1 MTSPGSADLHLRDIV
16 VAQFDWRKPGASG
29 RRESNLVLA
38 FAAMVATQ
46 SERARIWVVEDERI
60 IARDLART
68 LTELGYQVAGISGS
82 GEDAIRQVRADPPE
96 LVLMDVRLAGELD
109 GIETAKAIKREHD
122 VPIIF
127 LTAHS
132 DDETLSR
139 ASAAAPLAYLVK
151 PFNGVDLKCSIELAL
166 RRHEIDARLRERERW
181 LSTTL
186 RSIGEGVVATDTEQR
201 VVFLNPVAEALT
213 GLTTEQA
220 IGRALGQ
227 ILKSVEGPEAAPSDE
242 PPESTSDARLRRMR
256 TQRMQDRSSPMF
268 DEQGAVVGEVTV
280 LRPREEAA
288 GDDVVA
294 EERLERVTSELGA
307 RLAVR
312 TLELEVARREID
324 TFCSTVAHDLRA
336 PLRGI
341 DGFSRA
347 IVEDHLASLGP
358 EVLAHLNRIRRG
370 ATRMGELLDGL
381 SRLAQLSH
389 AEVAHR
395 HVDLSSTAEA
405 VVEELRMA
413 NPARRVAVEIASGM
427 AVEGDPALWRIA
439 VENLLRNAWKFSS
452 KRPQAHIV
460 FASFR
465 REGVAREG
473 VPREGVPREGE
484 ALGEP
489 VKSSARGETRNETRN
504 ETVFFVR
511 DDGAGFDMRYAPRLF
526 GMFQRLHR
534 ESDFEGTGI
543 GLALVRRVVTKH
555 GGRTWAE
562 GVPDVGATFYFALPD
577 AEGA

>member
-1 MTSPGSADLHLRDIV
+1 MA
-16 VAQFDWRKPGASG
+16 
-29 RRESNLVLA
+29 
-38 FAAMVATQ
+38 ATQ

-109 GIETAKAIKREHD
+109 GIETAKAIKCERD

-186 RSIGEGVVATDTEQR
+186 RSIGEGVVATDKEQR

-213 GLTTEQA
+213 GLSSEQA

-227 ILKSVEGPEAAPSDE
+227 ILKTVEGPESSSDD
-242 PPESTSDARLRRMR
+242 PPESTSESRARKARS
-256 TQRMQDRSSPMF
+256 QRMQDRSSPMF
-268 DEQGAVVGEVTV
+268 DERGAVVGEVTV
-280 LRPREEAA
+280 LRPVEEQPS
-288 GDDVVA
+288 DDIVA
-294 EERLERVTSELGA
+294 EDRLERVTSELGA

-381 SRLAQLSH
+381 SRLAQLSR
-389 AEVAHR
+389 ADVVNR
-395 HVDLSSTAEA
+395 SVDLSSTAEGI
-405 VVEELRMA
+405 VEELRMA

-427 AVEGDPALWRIA
+427 VVYGDPSLWRIA

-465 REGVAREG
+465 REAVGPAGLPAAADKASER
-473 VPREGVPREGE
+473 GE
-484 ALGEP
+484 
-489 VKSSARGETRNETRN
+489 ARGETRNETRG
-504 ETVFFVR
+504 ETVYFVR

-543 GLALVRRVVTKH
+543 GLAFVRRVVARYR
-555 GGRTWAE
+555 GRTWAE

-577 AEGA
+577 ADGA

>member
-1 MTSPGSADLHLRDIV
+1 MG
-16 VAQFDWRKPGASG
+16 
-29 RRESNLVLA
+29 
-38 FAAMVATQ
+38 ATQ
-46 SERARIWVVEDERI
+46 NERARIWVVEDERI

-82 GEDAIRQVRADPPE
+82 GEDALQQVLADPPE

-132 DDETLSR
+132 DDETFNR

-186 RSIGEGVVATDTEQR
+186 RSIGEGVVATDKEQR

-213 GLTTEQA
+213 GLTSEQA
-220 IGRALGQ
+220 LGRALGQ
-227 ILKSVEGPEAAPSDE
+227 ILETVEGLQAPMNDE
-242 PPESTSDARLRRMR
+242 PPESTSESRARKLRN
-256 TQRMQDRSSPMF
+256 QRVQDRSSPMF
-268 DEQGAVVGEVTV
+268 DERGAVVGEVTV
-280 LRPREEAA
+280 LRPREDSPSDDGG
-288 GDDVVA
+288 GD
-294 EERLERVTSELGA
+294 ERLERITSELGA

-370 ATRMGELLDGL
+370 ATRMSELLDGL
-381 SRLAQLSH
+381 SRLAQLSRTD
-389 AEVAHR
+389 VVNR
-395 HVDLSSTAEA
+395 SVDLSSTAEA
-405 VVEELRMA
+405 IVEELRMA
-413 NPARRVAVEIASGM
+413 NPARRVSVEVASGM
-427 AVEGDPALWRIA
+427 VVQGDPALWRIA
-439 VENLLRNAWKFSS
+439 VENLLRNSWKFSA
-452 KRPQAHIV
+452 KRQQAHIV

-465 REGVAREG
+465 REAGG
-473 VPREGVPREGE
+473 TS
-484 ALGEP
+484 ALP
-489 VKSSARGETRNETRN
+489 ADPNRPSARGET
-504 ETVFFVR
+504 VYFVR
-511 DDGAGFDMRYAPRLF
+511 DDGAGFDMRYAPKLF

-543 GLALVRRVVTKH
+543 GLALVRRVVTRH

-577 AEGA
+577 PPGA

>member
-1 MTSPGSADLHLRDIV
+1 MA
-16 VAQFDWRKPGASG
+16 
-29 RRESNLVLA
+29 
-38 FAAMVATQ
+38 ATQ
-46 SERARIWVVEDERI
+46 SERARVWVVEDERI

-186 RSIGEGVVATDTEQR
+186 RSIGEGVVATDKEQR

-213 GLTTEQA
+213 GLSSEQA

-227 ILKSVEGPEAAPSDE
+227 ILKGVEGPESASNDE
-242 PPESTSDARLRRMR
+242 PPESTGESRVRKARN
-256 TQRMQDRSSPMF
+256 QRVQDRSTPMF
-268 DEQGAVVGEVTV
+268 DERGAVVGEVMV
-280 LRPREEAA
+280 LRPVEEPQ
-288 GDDVVA
+288 GDDAVTD
-294 EERLERVTSELGA
+294 ERLERITSELGA

-381 SRLAQLSH
+381 SRLAQLSRSDI
-389 AEVAHR
+389 ASR
-395 HVDLSSTAEA
+395 SVDLSGAAEGI
-405 VVEELRMA
+405 VEELRMA
-413 NPARRVAVEIASGM
+413 NPSRRVAVEIASGM
-427 AVEGDPALWRIA
+427 VVQGDPALWRIA

-452 KRPQAHIV
+452 KRAQAHIV

-465 REGVAREG
+465 REATAPAGSAAD
-473 VPREGVPREGE
+473 GE
-484 ALGEP
+484 KATG
-489 VKSSARGETRNETRN
+489 RGET
-504 ETVFFVR
+504 VYFVR

-543 GLALVRRVVTKH
+543 GLALVRRVIARH

-577 AEGA
+577 ADGA